1 MDSQKT
7 FEHFKNEL
15 DKNYE
20 KWMNDDK
27 WSSRLNIKHG
37 KKIAMCLENQR
48 LYSLM
53 ECSQGLDFTEKA
65 YEIYQNFIGFDIVSV
80 QPMLGPA
87 SRIYFTKNNELSHA
101 DISAKSYILKESD
114 SFSIANQM
122 NREIIKNLRDN
133 VGITITKPWNSY
145 KELICSSISEIYD
158 SMIGFGQKWI
168 ITGPDIAETLT
179 GIRSNHVIKSVGM
192 LNSEWNVIVDPLYTL
207 DEILVGFQ
215 DDLLDGYF
223 YSPYLIDLLTKNHF
237 SVDYGKSYI
246 SRHGK
251 KLISNKAYGKII
263 LKNYF

>member
-1 MDSQKT
+1 MDNQKS
-7 FEHFKNEL
+7 FKYVQSEF

-27 WSSRLNIKHG
+27 WSSRLNTKHG

-53 ECSQGLDFTEKA
+53 EYSQGLDFTEKA

-101 DISAKSYILKESD
+101 DILAKSYMLKETD
-114 SFSIANQM
+114 SLSVANEL
-122 NREIIKNLRDN
+122 NRKIIKNLRDN
-133 VGITITKPWNSY
+133 VGTTITKPWTDN
-145 KELICSSISEIYD
+145 KETICSNIFETFTN
-158 SMIGFGQKWI
+158 MIGFGQKWI
-168 ITGPDIAETLT
+168 VTGPDIIEILT
-179 GIRSNHVIKSVGM
+179 GMRFNVMQSISM
-192 LNSEWNVIVDPLYTL
+192 LSSEWNIVVDPLYTAK
-207 DEILVGFQ
+207 EILVGFQ

-223 YSPYLIDLLTKNHF
+223 YSPYLIDLLTKNQL
-237 SVDYGKSYI
+237 SVDYGKFYI

-263 LKNYF
+263 FN